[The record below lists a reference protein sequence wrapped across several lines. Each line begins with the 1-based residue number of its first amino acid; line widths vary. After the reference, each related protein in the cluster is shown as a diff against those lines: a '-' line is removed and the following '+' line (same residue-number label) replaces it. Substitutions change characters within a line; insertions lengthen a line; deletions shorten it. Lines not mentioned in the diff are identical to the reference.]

1 MGGRTKWRDVMAQM
15 PPEKRERIERG
26 AELLDIAIE
35 LSELRKAR
43 RLTQEELADRLGI
56 RQANVSKME
65 RRLDMRVSTLREVV
79 EAMGGELR
87 ITAHFPDAEYR
98 IDGFEGGAEPAEE
111 PSDADA
117 AA

>member
-1 MGGRTKWRDVMAQM
+1 MGRMKWRDIRAKL
-15 PPEKRERIERG
+15 PPESLEEVEQIKEVMRAANALG
-26 AELLDIAIE
+26 DV
-35 LSELRKAR
+35 RKAR

-65 RRLDMRVSTLREVV
+65 RRLDMRVSTLREVI

-98 IDGFEGGAEPAEE
+98 IDGFESAEPAEE
-111 PSDADA
+111 PSDTDA

>member
-1 MGGRTKWRDVMAQM
+1 M
-15 PPEKRERIERG
+15 PLKNWSEIRAAAAPETIEAALREGE
-26 AELLDIAIE
+26 ALAIAIE
-35 LSELRKAR
+35 LADLRRAR

-65 RRLDMRVSTLREVV
+65 RRLDMRVSTLREVI
-79 EAMGGELR
+79 EAMGGEMR

-98 IDGFEGGAEPAEE
+98 IDGFEGAEPAEE
-111 PSDADA
+111 PSDTDA

>member
-1 MGGRTKWRDVMAQM
+1 MGRMKWRDLRAEL
-15 PPEKRERIERG
+15 PPESLERIEQQKDLMRAANALG
-26 AELLDIAIE
+26 DV
-35 LSELRKAR
+35 RKAR

-65 RRLDMRVSTLREVV
+65 RRLDMRVSTLREVI

-98 IDGFEGGAEPAEE
+98 IDGFEGAEPAEE
-111 PSDADA
+111 PSDTDA